1 MEIFQSVFQNIWRNR
16 NCFKKNWIKILQES
30 LHIISCSLK
39 LYICYVLLPRRQTKI
54 PWHQFLKRAYMYSY
68 QKVAAGSIL
77 SRELKQRRRRRLRK
91 RQLKSVLAR
100 VQTSSRLFHLVQ
112 FVKCWRICLELDS
125 KRLYQSS
132 GEAKEGRCLVLTSS
146 KKTWDEAGSRRSRAA
161 TARSVHKEW
170 WTYRVVVLPI

>member
-1 MEIFQSVFQNIWRNR
+1 
-16 NCFKKNWIKILQES
+16 
-30 LHIISCSLK
+30 
-39 LYICYVLLPRRQTKI
+39 
-54 PWHQFLKRAYMYSY
+54 MYSY

-146 KKTWDEAGSRRSRAA
+146 KKT
-161 TARSVHKEW
+161 
-170 WTYRVVVLPI
+170 